1 VSVGSTQNASGSTA
15 PAIVHFPPLE
25 NGLDYLAS
33 VVEHLS
39 GGSPSPRDLK
49 YAVLHLQAATEVLL
63 KARLAAEHWS
73 LIFKEPGL
81 ATIKKRQ
88 DNNYETCTTN
98 QLLDRLQNL
107 VGTALTES
115 QLQAI
120 KNLTRSRNALQ
131 HHGLSDSAPA
141 VESRTVEVLDFLLDF
156 VRSQLL
162 PTLESDPATLAE
174 AERVRDDLE
183 TLQASLNGIR
193 SFVDTRMKNLRKQL
207 DPVRSRTVQCPG
219 CMQWALVFGSE
230 DTWVTCLFCD
240 RSWTYDTLPDEYASA
255 VLGYLWEPGDP
266 SEPLVDCPECGVEMV
281 RGASTADAPDT
292 LVDLCFA
299 CGNTFEQCVRCGAPF
314 TSTDTE
320 LACSACFA
328 QLS

>member
-1 VSVGSTQNASGSTA
+1 MSVGSTQNASGSTA
-15 PAIVHFPPLE
+15 SVVVHFPPLE

-39 GGSPSPRDLK
+39 GGTPSPRDLK
-49 YAVLHLQAATEVLL
+49 YAVLHLHAATEVLL

-88 DNNYETCTTN
+88 DDYYETCTTN
-98 QLLDRLQNL
+98 QLLERLQNL
-107 VGTALTES
+107 VGITITDS

-120 KNLTRSRNALQ
+120 KSLTKSRNALQ

-141 VESRTVEVLDFLLDF
+141 VESRTAKVLDFLLDF
-156 VRSQLL
+156 VRGHLL
-162 PTLESDPATLAE
+162 PALDADAGTRAE
-174 AERVRDDLE
+174 AERVRKDLE
-183 TLQASLNGIR
+183 TLQESLNGIR
-193 SFVDTRMKNLRKQL
+193 SFVDARMKNLRPQL
-207 DPVRSRTVQCPG
+207 DPVKSRTVQCPG
-219 CMQWALVFGSE
+219 CMQWALVFGPD

-240 RSWTYDTLPDEYASA
+240 RGWTYDTLPDEYASA
-255 VLGYLWEPGDP
+255 VLGHSWEPGDP
-266 SEPLVDCPECGVEMV
+266 SDPLVDCPECGIEMV
-281 RGASTADAPDT
+281 RGASTAEAPDT

-299 CGNTFEQCVRCGAPF
+299 CGNKFEQCVRCGAPF
-314 TSTDTE
+314 TPIDTE

-328 QLS
+328 QLD